1 MALSYGAEIIS
12 KGRRFRVIAEG
23 TSSQG
28 VKSAGSVGNFL
39 ALLM

>member
-23 TSSQG
+23 TG